1 MKYSLEYDHIEFS
14 SDELSYDLFGRKSLN
29 DLSYREYVSVM
40 KLKRELIPRLA
51 AAMGGEYY
59 MSVSLSNT
67 SRLDD
72 VYYFATGECDGV
84 IKDGEEYCVAEIRV
98 VNKYRRALV
107 GDEFYTARL
116 YFHAYFLARQK
127 EVDRVRLCLAT
138 YNTENGEVTPHYTYA
153 SVGELRTFYMNALDR
168 IHKRGKFISHSSRE
182 RIPTLCNAIFPYRGL
197 RESQADMIKEC
208 YRDIKNHNRL
218 FCEAPT
224 GIGKTISTLYPAIK
238 CMGERV
244 TDKIFYLTSKAS
256 IRREALGAVTNM
268 RIHGAEIYTCVLSAK
283 EQACICD
290 SAKRGGG
297 RISNHCK
304 SGVCPYAENYYKRA
318 EDAIFE
324 LLDSGYEFDRDDIRR
339 VAQKYGVCP
348 HELSLD
354 LSELCDV
361 IICDYNYVFSPTVY
375 LKRYF
380 ADSTRGEKYTFLI
393 DEAHNLP
400 DRARDIFSAKLSSE
414 EFEHLYGLFEE
425 NNSLCSSV
433 LDVLKSFDKLG
444 ELCNDNSRYDASGT
458 KVGYYVG
465 HSIPQNFSEKLNA
478 CAQNMEKWLKYNTE
492 SSIYLTVESLYSR
505 IREYKV
511 SEDCFGDNYLVFIN
525 TRGAVNEILLYCL
538 DPSSLLDEALDRAVS
553 SVLFSATLTPTEYFA
568 DILGGGKKSVS
579 VSFPSPFSPD
589 NLCVA
594 VVEGISTRYEDREKS
609 YKKIASC
616 IAATASAKAGNYIVF
631 LPSYGYMENVA
642 KAFSEKYPKVRTI
655 VQKKGMSY
663 KDRDAFLD
671 FFSDDGRLRIGFC
684 VMGGMFS
691 EGIDLPGNRL
701 IGVLVVGVG
710 LPGLSNERNII
721 RDYYE
726 QKCGLG
732 YDYAYTYPGMN
743 SVLQAVGRL
752 IRRDTDRGIAVLID
766 DRFCEPKYKMLF
778 PSQWK
783 NVKFAR
789 NSSSLAEIAHIFWEN
804 RE

>member
-1 MKYSLEYDHIEFS
+1 MKYSLEYDHIELTAN
-14 SDELSYDLFGRKSLN
+14 ELSYDLFGRKSLN
-29 DLSYREYVSVM
+29 DFSHREYISVL
-40 KLKRELIPRLA
+40 KLKHELSPKLA

-59 MSVSLSNT
+59 MNVILSNT
-67 SRLDD
+67 SKLDD
-72 VYYFATGECDGV
+72 VYYYATAESDGV
-84 IKDGEEYCVAEIRV
+84 IKDKDGYCAVEIRI
-98 VNKYRRALV
+98 VNKYGKALV
-107 GDEFYTARL
+107 SDEFYTSRL
-116 YFHAYFLARQK
+116 RMHAYFLSRQK
-127 EVDRVRLCLAT
+127 NVDTVRLCIAT
-138 YNTENGEVTPHYTYA
+138 YNTENGELTPNYSYA
-153 SVGELRTFYMNALDR
+153 HSEELRTFYMNVLEK
-168 IHKRGKFISHSSRE
+168 IHKRCKFVSHSLCE
-182 RIPTLCNAIFPYRGL
+182 RIPTLCDVVFPYKGL
-197 RESQADMIKEC
+197 RASQADMIKEC
-208 YRDIKNHNRL
+208 YRDIKNCNRL

-244 TDKIFYLTSKAS
+244 TDKIFYLTSKSS
-256 IRREALGAVTNM
+256 IRREAVSAVTNM
-268 RIHGAEIYTCVLSAK
+268 RLHGADIYTCVLSAK
-283 EQACICD
+283 EQACICEA
-290 SAKRGGG
+290 AKSGVG
-297 RISNHCK
+297 RLSNYCK
-304 SGVCPYAENYYKRA
+304 SGMCPYADNYYKRS
-318 EDAIFE
+318 EEAIFE
-324 LLDSGYEFDRDDIRR
+324 LLDSGYEFERENIRR
-339 VAQKYGVCP
+339 MAQKHKVCP

-380 ADSTRGEKYTFLI
+380 ADGKRGERYTFLI

-400 DRARDIFSAKLSSE
+400 DRARDLFSAKLSSE

-425 NNSLCSSV
+425 NNSLCSPM
-433 LDVLKSFDKLG
+433 LDVIKAFDRLG
-444 ELCNDNSRYDASGT
+444 ALCDDNSRYDASGT

-465 HSIPQNFSEKLNA
+465 RQLPQNFSEKLSI
-478 CAQNMEKWLKYNTE
+478 CTKTMEKWLKYNTE
-492 SSIYLTVESLYSR
+492 SPFYLTVESLNSQ

-511 SEDCFGDNYLVFIN
+511 AEDCFGDNYLVFIN
-525 TRGAVNEILLYCL
+525 SRGDNVEIMLYCL
-538 DPSSLLDEALDRAVS
+538 DPSTLLDEALNRAS
-553 SVLFSATLTPTEYFA
+553 ASVLFSATLTPAEYFA

-579 VSFPSPFSPD
+579 VSFPSPFPPE

-594 VVEGISTRYEDREKS
+594 VVDSISTRYEDREKS

-616 IAATASAKAGNYIVF
+616 IAGTASAKAGNYIVF
-631 LPSYGYMENVA
+631 LPSYSYMESVA

-655 VQKKGMSY
+655 MQKKGMTY
-663 KDRDAFLD
+663 KDRESFLD
-671 FFSDDGRLRIGFC
+671 FFCDDGKLRIGFC

-701 IGVLVVGVG
+701 IGVVVVGAG

-726 QKCGLG
+726 EKCGLG

-743 SVLQAVGRL
+743 AVLQAVGRL

-766 DRFCEPKYKMLF
+766 DRYGDPKYKALF

-783 NVKFAR
+783 NIKFAR
-789 NSSSLAEIAHIFWEN
+789 NSATLAEIAQIFWNN